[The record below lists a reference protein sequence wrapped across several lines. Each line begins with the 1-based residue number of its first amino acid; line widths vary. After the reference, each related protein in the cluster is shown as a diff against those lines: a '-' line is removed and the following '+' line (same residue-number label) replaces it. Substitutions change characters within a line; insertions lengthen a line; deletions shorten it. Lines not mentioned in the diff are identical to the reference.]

1 MQHLG
6 EERSGCNGEEGGL
19 LQKNEGRRGAAAAM
33 REGEGRLGFLKRG
46 VSDAPDAL
54 LGNRRLT
61 TKSPIHAPI

>member
-1 MQHLG
+1 
-6 EERSGCNGEEGGL
+6 
-19 LQKNEGRRGAAAAM
+19 M

-61 TKSPIHAPI
+61 TKSPIHALIQTNEYSNDIV